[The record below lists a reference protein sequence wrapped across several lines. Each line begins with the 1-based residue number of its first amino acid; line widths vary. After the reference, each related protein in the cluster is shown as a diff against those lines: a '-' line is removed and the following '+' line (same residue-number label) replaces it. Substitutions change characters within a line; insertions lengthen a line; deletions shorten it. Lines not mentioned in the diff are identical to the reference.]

1 MERRE
6 DLGFPALHPPWM
18 GWPVGWTD
26 IRPLETGKFQSWLL
40 AHSLPYALRDKY
52 LDPDAARLMA
62 QEIARL
68 SLREDAPDED
78 G

>member
-1 MERRE
+1 
-6 DLGFPALHPPWM
+6 M